1 MSWGYK
7 ILFTYIIF
15 IGLILFMVYIAFK
28 QSNELIDDHYYEKEL
43 QYQKILDGHQNLAAL
58 PEKIQF
64 KKNADALQLQ
74 FPSGATAPGNVGKIE
89 FICFSDKS
97 KDRTFTFDP
106 DSSGIIRIPL
116 NQLVQAQYQIRM
128 EWENAGEK
136 FAYRDNFQN

>member
-7 ILFTYIIF
+7 ILLTYVIF
-15 IGLILFMVYIAFK
+15 IGLILFMVFTASK

-64 KKNADALQLQ
+64 KKNGETLQLK

-97 KDRTFTFDP
+97 KDRLFAFDP
-106 DSSGIIRIPL
+106 DSSGIILIPL
-116 NQLVQAQYQIRM
+116 NQLVQAQYQVRM
-128 EWENAGEK
+128 EWENAGAK
-136 FAYRDNFQN
+136 FAYRDVYQN